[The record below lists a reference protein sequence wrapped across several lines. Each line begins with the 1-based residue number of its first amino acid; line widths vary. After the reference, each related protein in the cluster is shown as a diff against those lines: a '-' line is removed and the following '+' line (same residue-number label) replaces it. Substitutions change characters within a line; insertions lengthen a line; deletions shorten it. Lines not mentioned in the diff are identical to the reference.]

1 MIVMDSNY
9 KEYVLKELDN
19 LVSQIVEASEFNASE
34 SYKGLVE
41 SLQRQINYHQEC
53 IDKCKQM
60 LLLMN
65 AEIPKKSEIKVVSS
79 YWSDDESE
87 EAKAAFDDFWKSE
100 DVMLDI
106 KDHYKDND
114 DT

>member
-1 MIVMDSNY
+1 MR
-9 KEYVLKELDN
+9 
-19 LVSQIVEASEFNASE
+19 QIVEASEFNASE
-34 SYKGLVE
+34 SYRGLVE
-41 SLQRQINYHQEC
+41 SLQRQIDYHQEC

-79 YWSDDESE
+79 YWSDDQSE
-87 EAKAAFDDFWKSE
+87 EARAAFDDFWKSE

-106 KDHYKDND
+106 KDHYKDDD

>member
-1 MIVMDSNY
+1 MDSNY
-9 KEYVLKELDN
+9 KDYVLKELDN
-19 LVSQIVEASEFNASE
+19 LVSQIVEASELNASE
-34 SYKGLVE
+34 SYRGLVE
-41 SLQRQINYHQEC
+41 SLQRQIDYHQEC

-65 AEIPKKSEIKVVSS
+65 AEIPKKSEIKVLSS

-87 EAKAAFDDFWKSE
+87 EARAAFDDFWKSD

-106 KDHYKDND
+106 KDHYKDD
-114 DT
+114 DDK

>member
-1 MIVMDSNY
+1 MDSNY
-9 KEYVLKELDN
+9 KDYVLKELDN
-19 LVSQIVEASEFNASE
+19 LVSQMVEASEFKASE

-106 KDHYKDND
+106 KDHYKDD
-114 DT
+114 DDK

>member
-1 MIVMDSNY
+1 MDSNY
-9 KEYVLKELDN
+9 KDYVLKELDN
-19 LVSQIVEASEFNASE
+19 LVSQIVEASEFKSSE
-34 SYKGLVE
+34 SYRGLVE

-87 EAKAAFDDFWKSE
+87 EAKAAFDDFWKSD

-106 KDHYKDND
+106 KDHYKDD
-114 DT
+114 DDK

>member
-1 MIVMDSNY
+1 MDSNY
-9 KEYVLKELDN
+9 KDYVLKELDN
-19 LVSQIVEASEFNASE
+19 LVSQIVEGSEFNASE
-34 SYKGLVE
+34 SYRGLVE
-41 SLQRQINYHQEC
+41 SLQRQIDYHQEC

-65 AEIPKKSEIKVVSS
+65 AEIPKKSEIKVLSS

-87 EAKAAFDDFWKSE
+87 EARAAFDDFWKSD

-106 KDHYKDND
+106 KDHYKDD
-114 DT
+114 DDK

>member
-1 MIVMDSNY
+1 MDSNY
-9 KEYVLKELDN
+9 KDYVLKELDN
-19 LVSQIVEASEFNASE
+19 LVSQMVEASEFKASE
-34 SYKGLVE
+34 SYRGLVE

-79 YWSDDESE
+79 YWSDDQSE
-87 EAKAAFDDFWKSE
+87 EARAAFDDFWKSE

-106 KDHYKDND
+106 KDHYKDDD

>member
-1 MIVMDSNY
+1 MDSNY
-9 KEYVLKELDN
+9 KDYVLKELDN
-19 LVSQIVEASEFNASE
+19 LVSQIVEASEFKASE
-34 SYKGLVE
+34 SYRGLVE

-60 LLLMN
+60 LLLIN
-65 AEIPKKSEIKVVSS
+65 AGEPKVEFVSS

-87 EAKAAFDDFWKSE
+87 EARAAFDDFWKSE

-106 KDHYKDND
+106 KDHYKDD
-114 DT
+114 DDK

>member
-1 MIVMDSNY
+1 MDSNY
-9 KEYVLKELDN
+9 KDYVLKELDN
-19 LVSQIVEASEFNASE
+19 LVSQIVEASEFKASE
-34 SYKGLVE
+34 SYRGLVE

-65 AEIPKKSEIKVVSS
+65 ADVPKKSEIKVVSS

-87 EAKAAFDDFWKSE
+87 EARAAFDDFWKSE

-106 KDHYKDND
+106 KDHYKSDD

>member
-1 MIVMDSNY
+1 
-9 KEYVLKELDN
+9 
-19 LVSQIVEASEFNASE
+19 
-34 SYKGLVE
+34 
-41 SLQRQINYHQEC
+41 
-53 IDKCKQM
+53 M

-65 AEIPKKSEIKVVSS
+65 ARKPKLGEVVSS

-87 EAKAAFDDFWKSE
+87 EARAAFDDFWKSD

-106 KDHYKDND
+106 KDHYTKDD